1 MTRSN
6 RKTSR
11 LSLEMTD
18 VTRQKLEA
26 LRDSTQAD
34 SLTEVLRRSLAVYG
48 YLWDEKKNGATIVV
62 RRNGAEREL
71 VLL

>member
-6 RKTSR
+6 RKSSR

>member
-6 RKTSR
+6 RKPSR